1 MEKLGGTWHK
11 CKKNR
16 ILKIRCCDYTLQQF
30 YKFVK
35 DNNFRTL
42 EDALIYFLKKEK
54 YWERLEFA

>member
-1 MEKLGGTWHK
+1 MWHNSGTGHS
-11 CKKNR
+11 KKNR
-16 ILKIRCCDYTLQQF
+16 ILRIRCSDYTLQQF
-30 YKFVK
+30 YKFVR